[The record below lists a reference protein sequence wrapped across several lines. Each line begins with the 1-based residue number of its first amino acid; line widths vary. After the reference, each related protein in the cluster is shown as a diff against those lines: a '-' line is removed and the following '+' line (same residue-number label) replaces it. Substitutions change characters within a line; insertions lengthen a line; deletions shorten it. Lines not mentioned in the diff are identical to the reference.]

1 MVTVPIRLSTKKYRI
16 FLVREIAKSRFPLI
30 SIYLSTQSRREYA
43 HAATYGTKY
52 SRYSLRSLV
61 LIFRH
66 REINLLRVHHMQ
78 MRIEFFKIHKDAPR

>member
-1 MVTVPIRLSTKKYRI
+1 MVTVLTRLSTKKYRI
-16 FLVREIAKSRFPLI
+16 FLVRVTLNSRFSLI

-66 REINLLRVHHMQ
+66 REIDLLLMQ
-78 MRIEFFKIHKDAPR
+78 MRSEFSAIHEDAPR